1 MPMTVQDIK
10 ASQRKLAD
18 VEAATQFTD
27 YQLFENSYQGGSS
40 RFACLAFSLLQGQGL
55 LLGFHHPVQGR
66 TYKYGEDKNHE
77 VHPDAE
83 QEWLKGAQHELAIG
97 FFHKI
102 RLWIYRNRL
111 LDGIQTTLT

>member
-1 MPMTVQDIK
+1 MTVQDIRDT
-10 ASQRKLAD
+10 QRRLAALE
-18 VEAATQFTD
+18 VVTQSID
-27 YQLFENSYQGGSS
+27 YQLLENSHQGGAS
-40 RFACLAFSLLQGQGL
+40 RFACFAFRLLQGQGL

-111 LDGIQTTLT
+111 LDAIQTTLT

>member
-1 MPMTVQDIK
+1 MTVQYMRG
-10 ASQRKLAD
+10 SQRRLAALE
-18 VEAATQFTD
+18 VATQFID
-27 YQLFENSYQGGSS
+27 YQLLENSHQGGTS
-40 RFACLAFSLLQGQGL
+40 RFACFAFRLLHSQGL

-66 TYKYGEDKNHE
+66 TNKYGEDKNHE

-83 QEWLKGAQHELAIG
+83 QERLQGAQHELAIG